1 MDPPERPA
9 MNPDV
14 MIVIVFVGEAVLL
27 LVVSVLLMRRSGFG
41 SPRESPEE
49 SRRTRPPGRLP

>member
-1 MDPPERPA
+1 MDPPGRPA

-14 MIVIVFVGEAVLL
+14 MIVIVFVGEAVFF
-27 LVVSVLLMRRSGFG
+27 LVVSVLLVRRSGFG

-49 SRRTRPPGRLP
+49 SRRTRTSGRLP

>member
-1 MDPPERPA
+1 

-14 MIVIVFVGEAVLL
+14 MIVIVFVGEAVFF
-27 LVVSVLLMRRSGFG
+27 LVVSVLLVRRSGFG

-49 SRRTRPPGRLP
+49 SRRTRTSGRLP